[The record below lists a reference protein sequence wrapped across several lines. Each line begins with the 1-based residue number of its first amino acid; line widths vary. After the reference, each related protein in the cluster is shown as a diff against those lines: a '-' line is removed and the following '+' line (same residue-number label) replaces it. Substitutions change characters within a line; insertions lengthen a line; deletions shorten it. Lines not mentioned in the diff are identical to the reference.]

1 MCANSTTPQPHVIVD
16 ALVDLV
22 SLLDTGSD
30 TTVLADVMA
39 RVEGELTRAL
49 GPIDLTP
56 VSTAVLQAQMALAQ
70 DRRHQVELQGLV
82 RTAQQLLGAQDLDG
96 LAKVIVEATR
106 DLLSAD
112 VAHLNLLGTES
123 GQDKTVRAIDGA
135 MSEAFR
141 QQRTPHGA
149 GLTGL
154 IVRTKSAYVTN
165 DYLSDPNIRHDPQGD
180 ASVMADGLRTMAGV
194 PLLRGTTAIG
204 ALFVSYRKETT
215 VASGQLS
222 LLLSL
227 AALASVAVDNA
238 RLNAERAEGIR
249 RLRDANDAARHTNS
263 LLEWSSAAH
272 DQLTVLL
279 LADPDVTALAHTVR
293 RLFSCPVLLLDTAG
307 GVLAAVDEEQA
318 GAEVLGELGDLST
331 FTSATAT
338 QGAGTVRWMAP
349 AMAAGELLGLVS
361 VRRES
366 LSETEQ
372 RTLERCGMTLAL
384 LLAITNTI
392 EEADKRVAAD
402 IVDDLLSGGQRALS
416 AVRRAAGLGLDVSSD
431 CMVIMAKRGSSSGA
445 DLHRLGMSLV
455 RQLGGLANIGSSQ
468 LAMIVPGKDVDQAT
482 DQVRAV
488 LAADP
493 APAVTAGVA
502 AAHGVSELTQAAEE
516 ADKCAHALRR
526 LGFDNGAASAQSLG
540 FASLVLA
547 GGKPGDISAFV
558 RRTLGPL
565 LSYDRKRGAEL
576 TETVRLY
583 LEESGSLKATAARM
597 HIHTNTVLQR
607 LRRAS
612 SVLGEDWQSPDRTL
626 EIRLALRLNQLMPCS

>member
-1 MCANSTTPQPHVIVD
+1 M
-16 ALVDLV
+16 
-22 SLLDTGSD
+22 DTGGD
-30 TTVLADVMA
+30 TAALADVMS
-39 RVEGELTRAL
+39 RLEDELAEVL
-49 GPIDLTP
+49 GPTDLTP
-56 VSTAVLQAQMALAQ
+56 MSTAVLRAQMALAQ

-82 RTAQQLLGAQDLDG
+82 RTAQQLLGTQDLDS
-96 LAKVIVEATR
+96 LTRVIVEATR

-123 GQDKTVRAIDGA
+123 GHDKVVRAIDGA

-141 QQRTPHGA
+141 QQQTPHGA

-154 IVRTKSAYVTN
+154 IVRTKSAYVTK

-180 ASVMADGLRTMAGV
+180 ASVRADGLRTMAGV
-194 PLLRGTTAIG
+194 PLLRGSTVIG
-204 ALFVSYRKETT
+204 VLFVSYRKETT
-215 VASGQLS
+215 VASDQLS

-238 RLNAERAEGIR
+238 RLNEERAEGIR
-249 RLRDANDAARHTNS
+249 RLRDANDATKRTNS

-272 DQLTVLL
+272 DQLTDLM
-279 LADPDVTALAHTVR
+279 LADADVNALAQTVR

-307 GVLAAVDEEQA
+307 GALAAVDEERT
-318 GAEVLGELGDLST
+318 GTEVRRELGDLST
-331 FTSATAT
+331 FTAATAT
-338 QGAGTVRWMAP
+338 RSDGTVRWTAP

-361 VRRES
+361 VRRDS
-366 LSETEQ
+366 LSEVEQ

-384 LLAITNTI
+384 LLAIKNTI

-416 AVRRAAGLGLDVSSD
+416 AVRRAAGLGLDVNSD
-431 CMVIMAKRGSSSGA
+431 CVVIMAKHGSSSGA
-445 DLHRLGMSLV
+445 DLHRLGRSLT
-455 RQLGGLANIGSSQ
+455 RQLGGLANIGPSQ
-468 LAMIVPGKDVDQAT
+468 LAMIVPGEDVDGVT
-482 DQVRAV
+482 EQVRAA

-502 AAHGVSELTQAAEE
+502 AAHGVSELTRAAAE

-540 FASLVLA
+540 FVGLVLA
-547 GGKPGDISAFV
+547 GGKPGDVSAFV
-558 RRTLGPL
+558 QRTLGPL
-565 LSYDRKRGAEL
+565 LSYDSRRGAEL

-583 LEESGSLKATAARM
+583 LAESSSLKATAARM

-612 SVLGEDWQSPDRTL
+612 SILGEDWQSPDRTL
-626 EIRLALRLNQLMPCS
+626 EIRLALRLNQLMPSATTSSRS